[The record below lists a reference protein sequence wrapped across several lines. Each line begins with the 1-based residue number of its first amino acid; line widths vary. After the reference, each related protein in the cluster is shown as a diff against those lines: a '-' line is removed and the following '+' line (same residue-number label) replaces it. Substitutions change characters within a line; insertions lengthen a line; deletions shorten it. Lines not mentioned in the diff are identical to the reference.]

1 MVHSH
6 RILQD
11 SLIEQ
16 HLYLIVF
23 FRLHL
28 AADGILVRLTGLHFN
43 ERGHIPL
50 HVVQTPLQAQC
61 FTDVRGFQHGISP
74 IEFIAGCT
82 ECFCH
87 RPADIVEMA
96 LAIGKEFGFLLPVAQ
111 VGTCCQLNG
120 IRTEGLLHACQ
131 IIGCLLSMN
140 PLVQKEV
147 GNITQ
152 Q

>member
-6 RILQD
+6 RILQH

-16 HLYLIVF
+16 HLHLIVF

-28 AADGILVRLTGLHFN
+28 TTDGILVRLTGLHFN

-50 HVVQTPLQAQC
+50 HVVQTPLQTQ
-61 FTDVRGFQHGISP
+61 
-74 IEFIAGCT
+74 
-82 ECFCH
+82 CFCH
-87 RPADIVEMA
+87 RPVDIIEMA
-96 LAIGKEFGFLLPVAQ
+96 LAIGKEFSFLLPVAQ
-111 VGTCCQLNG
+111 VGTCCQLDG

-131 IIGCLLSMN
+131 IIGCLLGMN
-140 PLVQKEV
+140 PFVQKEV